1 MTTARAFL
9 RMRAAQ
15 CGDLSQIITE
25 MNRHLARD
33 VANTGR
39 FMTLFY
45 LSIEPT
51 ERQLRWVRAGH
62 TPAIIY
68 DPQQRGFT
76 ELRGSG
82 LALGV
87 DQTFVYPHYLRT
99 GPAAGQIIAIGT
111 DGIWE
116 AVDRN
121 GTLYGQERFRDI
133 IRRNAH
139 QPSAA
144 IIDAVYDDVDHFT
157 RGRRRQDD
165 MTLVVVRVLDSPAR
179 TGDWQI

>member
-99 GPAAGQIIAIGT
+99 GLVAGQIIAIGT

-165 MTLVVVRVLDSPAR
+165 ITLVVVRVLDSPAR